1 MAKTVVLI
9 GALDTKGKEF
19 AFVKD
24 LIEQQ
29 GLKTLVIDFGVLG
42 EPVFEP
48 DIGRVESFK
57 SLKLA

>member
-42 EPVFEP
+42 EPVFES
-48 DIGRVESFK
+48 DIGREEV
-57 SLKLA
+57 A